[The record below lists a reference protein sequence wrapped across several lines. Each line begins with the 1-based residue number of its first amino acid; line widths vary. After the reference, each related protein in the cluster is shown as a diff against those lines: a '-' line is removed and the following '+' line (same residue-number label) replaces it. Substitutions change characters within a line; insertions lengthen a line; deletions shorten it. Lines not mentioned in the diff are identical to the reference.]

1 MYPNRE
7 VFPKAPLAL
16 VTTEIRFTDSPRLR
30 QQETLDAV
38 AIALEDRF
46 PLNTPQTSVTFNVGS
61 LGPGVLPQVEQERR
75 VVLTNTT
82 RTESV
87 TITPSSFICETTA
100 YREFDDFRVGVT
112 AVCEA
117 LIDANVRP
125 ALVRVGLRY
134 IDEVR
139 VPEPITDVRAWA
151 KWIDDGIIRPLTIG
165 PDDVAVRNVQGLVT
179 FDLGDGKGLNFQ
191 YAALN
196 QTPVVQPQFLNRG
209 NLSLARSLSWTSMDF
224 ATLVSKTWFDWTRMK
239 SLTSSR
245 LSMTQ
250 RAPCF
255 SVQLRRMPETYFEE
269 GPHDGSCNDALDPY
283 RYKRGRRYQRLSN
296 SANWNSRAI
305 NRSRRPPD
313 ANRLGR

>member
-139 VPEPITDVRAWA
+139 VPEPITDVRAWG

-209 NLSLARSLSWTSMDF
+209 QFEPGPFFVLDF
-224 ATLVSKTWFDWTRMK
+224 DGFRDFGEQDVVRLDADEVTNV
-239 SLTSSR
+239 LTAVHDPTGA
-245 LSMTQ
+245 MFQ
-250 RAPCF
+250 RAI
-255 SVQLRRMPETYFEE
+255 TE
-269 GPHDGSCNDALDPY
+269 GARNLF
-283 RYKRGRRYQRLSN
+283 RG
-296 SANWNSRAI
+296 
-305 NRSRRPPD
+305 
-313 ANRLGR
+313 GTT